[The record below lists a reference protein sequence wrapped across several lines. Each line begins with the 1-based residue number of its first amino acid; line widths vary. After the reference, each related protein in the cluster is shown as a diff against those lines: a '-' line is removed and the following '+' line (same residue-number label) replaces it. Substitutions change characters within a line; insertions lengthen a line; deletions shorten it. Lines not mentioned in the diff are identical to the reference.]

1 MTAEFLVCIH
11 SPLVFFTGVISVTG
25 NRLGT
30 MRSGITCGKLF
41 FGLAQGSVGWAV
53 NVHKEKIMTNK
64 RVFIA
69 YVYDPGDNAEE

>member
-1 MTAEFLVCIH
+1 
-11 SPLVFFTGVISVTG
+11 
-25 NRLGT
+25 